1 MDINIEPVYVK
12 GSDIT
17 EYLSKLN
24 TYLRFSTNREYEIIL
39 DFLNNVYQLNYKSIT
54 QYKTL
59 SNNELTIRQIEY
71 IDNAKDNLEKIF
83 CIKIDKPYSIY
94 KILKKLFLKINY
106 SIVKT
111 TKNNVIIY
119 NISNKPSK
127 K

>member
-71 IDNAKDNLEKIF
+71 IDNA
-83 CIKIDKPYSIY
+83 IDKPYSIY